1 MTTGSNWIDATRSY
15 LMSGYSEERNKLSA
29 AYTAGTST
37 TLTFTYPLGGI
48 RPGARLSIGTNT
60 FYVWSVDG
68 QVATV
73 SAGEDSSTDANASSG
88 TIVKVNPRFTDDEIW
103 KAISSD
109 LSDLSSPSSGLFGI
123 GTIDLTYNPIVNGYD
138 LSSASDLMSI
148 YEVKYLTPG
157 PQMDNPRIHTS
168 QYRLNRNA
176 ITTQFPS
183 GISLQ
188 MFEPAYPGY
197 NVRIV
202 YRKFFSVPT
211 SITNDVSTSGLLAS
225 AYDLPPLGAAIRLM
239 AGREIKRNFTE
250 SQGDTRRASEVGAGA
265 IMQSSRN
272 LQILRG
278 QRITAESA
286 RLEALYPNFKS

>member
-1 MTTGSNWIDATRSY
+1 MTLGSDWINSTRSY
-15 LMSGYSEERNKLSA
+15 LMSGYSEERNKLSS
-29 AYTAGTST
+29 AYTAGDT

-48 RPGARLSIGTNT
+48 RPGARLSIGLNT

-73 SAGEDSSTDANASSG
+73 SAGEDSSTDANAASG
-88 TIVKVNPRFTDDEIW
+88 TVVKVGPRFTDDEIW
-103 KAISSD
+103 KALDAD

-123 GTIDLTYNPIVNGYD
+123 GTIDLTYNAIVNGYD
-138 LSSASDLMSI
+138 LTTVSDLISI

-157 PQMDNPRIHTS
+157 PQMDNPRINS
-168 QYRLNRNA
+168 AGWRLNRNA

-188 MFEPAYPGY
+188 LFEPAYPGY
-197 NVRIV
+197 NVRVV
-202 YRKFFSVPT
+202 YRKYFTTPATT
-211 SITNDVSTSGLLAS
+211 SANVSTSGLLAS

-250 SQGDTRRASEVGAGA
+250 SQGDTRRAGEVAPGAV
-265 IMQSSRN
+265 MQSSRN
-272 LQILRG
+272 LQILRQ

-286 RLEALYPNFKS
+286 RLDALYPNIKN